1 MSENNLPPP
10 PAYTPPVAPPVAPA
24 PAPVTGRPTSTLAI
38 ISLVSGILGWTL
50 LPWLGSLA
58 AVVTG
63 HLARAEIRRSAGGM
77 DGDGLAIT
85 GLVLGYAVIILS
97 LLALLAIIF
106 FFGGLALF
114 LGAVGLSGQ
123 G

>member
-1 MSENNLPPP
+1 M
-10 PAYTPPVAPPVAPA
+10 
-24 PAPVTGRPTSTLAI
+24 
-38 ISLVSGILGWTL
+38 
-50 LPWLGSLA
+50 
-58 AVVTG
+58 
-63 HLARAEIRRSAGGM
+63 
-77 DGDGLAIT
+77 AIT

>member
-10 PAYTPPVAPPVAPA
+10 PAYTPPAAPA
-24 PAPVTGRPTSTLAI
+24 PAPVAGRPTSTLAI

>member
-10 PAYTPPVAPPVAPA
+10 PAPPPAYVPA
-24 PAPVTGRPTSTLAI
+24 PAAIKQTSTLAI
-38 ISLVSGILGWTL
+38 VSLVSGLLGWTL

-63 HLARAEIRRSAGGM
+63 HMARAEIRRNPAGM
-77 DGDGLAIT
+77 DGDGMAIA
-85 GLVLGYAVIILS
+85 GLVLGYAVILLS
-97 LLALLAIIF
+97 LFALLAIIF
-106 FFGGLALF
+106 IFGGLALF
-114 LGAVGLSGQ
+114 LGALGMSGQ